1 LTGPCQRY
9 PNATLCA
16 LVVRNESGKYVDKNT
31 TTLPNQ
37 CSLDALAKS
46 GSRDTD
52 NTPLLYYRFYYEACA
67 DEDDWDGSRV
77 FPLVIGVYTFI
88 LIILAFAIS
97 VAHGGKSGEY
107 GVSVISLCLNCTHDF
122 FGIINA
128 IFFRMLSRQRLS
140 GIKHTKGQNND

>member
-1 LTGPCQRY
+1 METRLSPTPTLTPTLTPSATGPCQRY

-107 GVSVISLCLNCTHDF
+107 GVS
-122 FGIINA
+122 NA
-128 IFFRMLSRQRLS
+128 ESTTTIRNKAYQ
-140 GIKHTKGQNND
+140 GPK